1 MTTGTG
7 NSVTTAMR
15 QEEIAIFFLKSP
27 DCGGNMQ
34 HVEKI
39 AAMRRLSSYYR
50 AARCKMMADG

>member
-1 MTTGTG
+1 GK
-7 NSVTTAMR
+7 R
-15 QEEIAIFFLKSP
+15 EIAIFFLKSP

-50 AARCKMMADG
+50 SALQNDGGRLTL